1 MLLALWE
8 IAELTKGRLL
18 SGNTSRGAAWTA
30 GPDSGDSFSWKSS
43 EQGVLLPGFW
53 ASCGSGLGDRGMKQ
67 RVGSGGRTGSGQSRA
82 SLHAACSLASGR
94 AVWRSSHLYFCSSA
108 DGVLPAEAPHR
119 GALSRNANSPAV
131 TCRGPRSS
139 SQLSLEVSWTKK
151 QGPEGL
157 KGACTSSWRRAG
169 RQDGPQ
175 RCGCLLDDHRGGG
188 AGVRTAWLG

>member
-1 MLLALWE
+1 MGNCRINKRTVAFREHKQGRSVDSWARLWGLLFLEKQRA
-8 IAELTKGRLL
+8 
-18 SGNTSRGAAWTA
+18 
-30 GPDSGDSFSWKSS
+30 
-43 EQGVLLPGFW
+43 GVLLPGFW

-67 RVGSGGRTGSGQSRA
+67 RVGSGGRTGSDQSRA
-82 SLHAACSLASGR
+82 SLHAVWSLASGR

-139 SQLSLEVSWTKK
+139 SQLSLEASWTKK

-157 KGACTSSWRRAG
+157 QGACTFSWWRAG

-175 RCGCLLDDHRGGG
+175 RCSRLLDAHRGGG
-188 AGVRTAWLG
+188 AGVRTERLG